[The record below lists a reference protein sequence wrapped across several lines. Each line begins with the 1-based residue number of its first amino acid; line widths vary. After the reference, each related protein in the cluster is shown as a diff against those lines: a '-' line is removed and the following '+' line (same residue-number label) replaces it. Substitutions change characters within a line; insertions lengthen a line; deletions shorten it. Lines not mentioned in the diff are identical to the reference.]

1 MDIRHLVECMVALD
15 MGIIPFDRNLKESF
29 ETLSKEDTKIAKRK
43 FRKLKKKALKFRNSR
58 RLEKNKLKY
67 SDAKGSLLKTLVVQ
81 FFINEVKKRLSQ

>member
-29 ETLSKEDTKIAKRK
+29 ETLSKEDAKIAKRK

-58 RLEKNKLKY
+58 RLEKIKY

-81 FFINEVKKRLSQ
+81 FFNNEVKKRLSQ